1 MKNWLLI
8 CLLLLLISYSG
19 YSQCTLNVALSQPS
33 VGVCVG
39 NAATLS
45 ANGGDSYTWY
55 DAAANGNVL
64 GTGQTYTTPVLNT
77 TTTYYVVVAL
87 NGCTSAPLAVT
98 ANVTPLPPPP
108 IAGSVNICSGSTA
121 NLHATG
127 TSPIFNWYNS
137 PTSGTPLIT
146 SPDYTTPPLTATT
159 TYYVDNHTNGC
170 DGPRTPVTVT
180 VNPIP
185 DAPATQTDTIC
196 YGTSAALTASSDA
209 SGAIYQWYNAI
220 AGGNL
225 LATGATYNTPVLTNS
240 TTFYV
245 QTSNGQCTSSR
256 TAVNVILKPRLS
268 PPAASGSIVCSGSV
282 TTLTA
287 ASQGGTY
294 QWYDAPGGNLLATT
308 ATYTTPALTATTSYY
323 VQNTFGGCTSP
334 LAKVTVT
341 ILQPPVA
348 PAATGTSVCSGNQT
362 LLTASGTGNSYAWYD
377 SAAGGNLLSSSQ
389 AFLTPALAAS
399 TTYYVQ
405 ITDNNGCISPRTPVM
420 VTVNA
425 TPAAPTASST
435 TVCSGKA
442 TTLTASGTGTIQW
455 YSAAT
460 GGTPIAT
467 GGSFTTP
474 VLTQSTTYYVGS
486 TSGQCTSTLTAV
498 TVTVPTIAHPQF
510 QYPSGT
516 FCASGGNPS
525 PIINN
530 PSGGTFTASPTGLVF
545 VSNTTGQI
553 NIAASTPGKYIITFA
568 ANDACST
575 VATASVSIALT
586 GTSGF
591 SYNGPYCQDG
601 LNPLPNYFAGASGGN
616 FSASPSGLLFINTTT
631 GQINLA
637 ESSPGTYTVTN
648 TISAT
653 GSCPASTSTASVTI
667 AQRVYVS
674 AGPAQTV
681 RTGSTV
687 QLAGTITGG
696 TTSGTWTGGTGTFSN
711 PASPTSTYTPGPG
724 ETAATLTLTSASPT
738 APCGPKSSSVVIT
751 FVNPTNAPT
760 AFGVAICSGSGALLS
775 ATTSSGTLQWF
786 NVATGGTL
794 LQAGATFNTPALST
808 TTTYYVQSNTNGV
821 VSNRTPVVV
830 VVNTIP
836 SAPIAQT
843 ASICAGGSA
852 TLTASGSTGIYQWYD
867 TATGG
872 NLIATGSNYTTSVLT
887 TNTTYYVQANNNGC
901 VSPRTPVNVMVTP
914 VPNINSA
921 ATANICSGNALN
933 YTITADMPSATFLWS
948 RAQVAGISNAAV
960 TNQTSG
966 TITETL
972 INTTPQ
978 FINVVY
984 IITPINGN
992 CPGPSFNYVVTVYP
1006 TPVVTSPATYT
1017 VCDYNVLNYL
1027 ITFNTPSTYF
1037 TWSRAAVPGI
1047 SNIAVSGQNA
1057 GMIGEALYNTTNAPV
1072 NVTYVIA
1079 SNTSTCTGITF
1090 NLVVTV
1096 NPNPMVTSAAS
1107 QNVCTGVPANY
1118 TIQSNVSSATYIW
1131 SRDAVGGITN
1141 PPVAN
1146 QTANNINE
1154 TLVNTG
1160 TAPVRVVYN
1169 IVPYAFG
1176 CEGTPFQYSAI
1187 VNPFPTTPAAT
1198 SNSPVCIGSTINL
1211 GTDSVQNATYSW
1223 TGPNGFASTLRT
1235 PTIGNVTTANAGQ
1248 YILAISVNGCSSP
1261 LDTIAVAVDEPPV
1274 SNAGPDQL
1282 VCRLVPSVQL
1292 AGNVSGGTTT
1302 GIWSTAGSG
1311 TFSPSNTTLNA
1322 QYIPSPADT
1331 TARSVMLTLTS
1342 TSPDNC
1348 VVSTSEMTIK
1358 FGPVP
1363 AVDAGSDQTVCGE
1376 TTGIQLNGNI
1386 LIPGGG
1392 EWTSSGTGTFSPSAN
1407 QLNAQYIPSAQDLKN
1422 DSVTLILHAVAADAC
1437 YIPADSL
1444 SIHFEPPP
1452 VVSAISPQYILKG
1465 YTYTLD
1471 PVVNETDV
1479 TYLWSPDIDIK
1490 NATVKD
1496 AVITGDIDQT
1506 YTLTVTDKLGCSTTV
1521 QILVKVAPPLVIPN
1535 TFTPN
1540 NDGINDY
1547 WDIVGLTAYEYATV
1561 DIFTRYGQKIY
1572 HSIGYDKPWDG
1583 TLNNERLPV
1592 GVYYYVID
1600 TKVNGLVLSGYITLI
1615 R

>member
-33 VGVCVG
+33 VGICAG
-39 NAATLS
+39 NIATLS

-64 GTGQTYTTPVLNT
+64 GTGQTYTTPALNST
-77 TTTYYVVVAL
+77 TVYYVVVSL

-108 IAGSVNICSGSTA
+108 VAADVTICSGSTA

-180 VNPIP
+180 VYPIP
-185 DAPATQTDTIC
+185 DAPSAQTDTIC
-196 YGTSAALTASSDA
+196 YGTSATLTASSDA
-209 SGAIYQWYNAI
+209 PGAIYQWFNAV

-240 TTFYV
+240 TTYYV
-245 QTSNGQCTSSR
+245 QTTNGQCASSR
-256 TAVNVILKPRLS
+256 MPVNVILKPQLS
-268 PPAASGSIVCSGSV
+268 PPAASGAIVCSGSV

-287 ASQGGTY
+287 VSQGGTY

-308 ATYTTPALTATTSYY
+308 ATYTTPALAATTSYY
-323 VQNTFGGCTSP
+323 VQNTFAGCTSP

-341 ILQPPVA
+341 ILQPPAA
-348 PAATGTSVCSGNQT
+348 PTATGTSICSGNQAV
-362 LLTASGTGNSYAWYD
+362 LTASGTGNSYAWYD
-377 SAAGGNLLSSSQ
+377 SDTGGNLLSSSQ
-389 AFLTPALAAS
+389 AFLTPALTS
-399 TTYYVQ
+399 TTTYYVQ
-405 ITDNNGCISPRTPVM
+405 ITDSNGCTSPRTPVT

-425 TPAAPTASST
+425 VPAAPTSNGAT
-435 TVCSGKA
+435 ICSGNS

-455 YSAAT
+455 YRAAT
-460 GGTPIAT
+460 GGTPLAT
-467 GGSFTTP
+467 GSSFTTP

-486 TSGQCTSTLTAV
+486 TGGQCTSTLTAV
-498 TVTVPTIAHPQF
+498 TVTITPLASPQF

-516 FCASGGNPS
+516 FCSAGGNPS
-525 PIINN
+525 PVINN
-530 PSGGTFTASPTGLVF
+530 NAGGTFSATPAGLVF

-553 NIAASTPGKYIITFA
+553 NIAASTPGKYTIRFV

-575 VATASVSIALT
+575 TSTAPVSIAVT

-601 LNPLPNYFAGASGGN
+601 AYPLPNYFNGASGGD
-616 FSASPSGLLFINTTT
+616 FSATPAGLVFINTST
-631 GQINLA
+631 GQIDLA
-637 ESSPGTYTVTN
+637 ASSPGRYTVTN

-653 GSCPASTSTASVTI
+653 GSCPASTSTAPVTI
-667 AQRVYVS
+667 YQSVNVS
-674 AGPAQTV
+674 AGPSQTV
-681 RTGSTV
+681 K
-687 QLAGTITGG
+687 AGTIVQLGGSITGG
-696 TTSGTWTGGTGTFSN
+696 ATSGTWTGGTGTFSN
-711 PASPTSTYTPGPG
+711 AASPTSTYTPGPG

-751 FVNPTNAPT
+751 FVNPVNAPT
-760 AFGVAICSGSGALLS
+760 AVGVSVCSGSGAILS
-775 ATTSSGTLQWF
+775 ASATSGTLQWF
-786 NVATGGTL
+786 NAASGGTM
-794 LQAGATFNTPALST
+794 LQTGAVFNTPPITA
-808 TTTYYVQSNTNGV
+808 TTTYYVQANTNGV
-821 VSNRTPVVV
+821 ASNRTPVVV
-830 VVNTIP
+830 TVNAIP

-843 ASICAGGSA
+843 ASICEGSTA
-852 TLTASGSTGIYQWYD
+852 TLTASGSTGIYQWYNA
-867 TATGG
+867 ATGG
-872 NLIATGSNYTTSVLT
+872 NLIATGNNYTTPILT
-887 TNTTYYVQANNNGC
+887 TNSNYYVQANNNGC
-901 VSPRTPVNVMVTP
+901 TSSRTLVNVTVNP
-914 VPNINSA
+914 VAHITSA
-921 ATANICSGNALN
+921 ATTYICSGNALN

-960 TNQTSG
+960 SNQTSG

-972 INTTPQ
+972 INTSNH
-978 FINVVY
+978 FINVTYV
-984 IITPINGN
+984 ITPINGN

-1006 TPVVTSPATYT
+1006 TPVVTSAATYT
-1017 VCDYNVLNYL
+1017 ACDYNVLNYV

-1057 GMIGEALYNTTNAPV
+1057 GMIGEALYNTTNSPV

-1090 NLVVTV
+1090 NLAVTV

-1107 QNVCTGVPANY
+1107 QNVCTGVPVSYA
-1118 TIQSNVSSATYIW
+1118 IQSNVSSATYIW
-1131 SRDAVGGITN
+1131 SRDVVGGISN
-1141 PPVAN
+1141 PPVSN
-1146 QTANNINE
+1146 QTSNNINE
-1154 TLVNTG
+1154 TLINT
-1160 TAPVRVVYN
+1160 TNVPVRVVYN
-1169 IVPYAFG
+1169 ITPYAFG

-1187 VNPFPTTPAAT
+1187 VNPFPLTPAAT
-1198 SNSPVCIGSTINL
+1198 SNSPVCVGSTINL
-1211 GTDSVQNATYSW
+1211 STDSVQNASYLW
-1223 TGPNGFASTLRT
+1223 TGPNGFNSTSRT
-1235 PTIGNVTTANAGQ
+1235 PSIGNVTTANAGQ

-1282 VCRLVPSVQL
+1282 VCTLVPSIQL

-1322 QYIPSPADT
+1322 QYIPSAADT
-1331 TARSVMLTLTS
+1331 TAGSVILTLTS

-1348 VVSTSEMTIK
+1348 AVSTSEMTIK

-1376 TTGIQLNGNI
+1376 TVGVPLNGNI

-1392 EWTSSGTGTFSPSAN
+1392 EWTTSGTGTFSPSAN

-1422 DSVTLILHAVAADAC
+1422 DSVTLILRATAANAC
-1437 YIPADSL
+1437 YIPTDSL
-1444 SIHFEPPP
+1444 TIHFEPPP

-1471 PVVNETDV
+1471 PAVNETDV
-1479 TYLWSPDIDIK
+1479 TYLWSPDIDI
-1490 NATVKD
+1490 NNTTVKD
-1496 AVITGDIDQT
+1496 PIITGDIDQT
-1506 YTLTVTDKLGCSTTV
+1506 YTLTVTDKLGCSSTV
-1521 QILVKVAPPLVIPN
+1521 QILVEIAPPLVIPN

-1547 WDIVGLTAYEYATV
+1547 WDIVGLTAYERATV

-1572 HSIGYDKPWDG
+1572 HSIGYDRPWDG

-1600 TKVNGLVLSGYITLI
+1600 TKVHGLVLSGYITLI